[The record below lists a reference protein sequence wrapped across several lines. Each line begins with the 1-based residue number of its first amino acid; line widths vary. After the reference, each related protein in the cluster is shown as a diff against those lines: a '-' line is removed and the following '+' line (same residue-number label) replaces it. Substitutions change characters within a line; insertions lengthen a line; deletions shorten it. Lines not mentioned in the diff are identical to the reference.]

1 MSSRSSPA
9 QNYSS
14 EYGDDRFVKLKMHS
28 RYGAAQCEHASKFVT
43 AIVVPSA
50 DLAETGSQLSS
61 SLTHYKTRCGEL
73 ETRNMELERRNQ
85 IALQGEGVEWKL
97 VAKNAQLSLEELEG
111 ALASEMLKR
120 AEASSFA
127 DCRPPLF
134 TNSSAEIGSC
144 GRRKMRWQPPWRN
157 ATNWIG
163 SCVKLCLRLA
173 ACGRC
178 F

>member
-1 MSSRSSPA
+1 MIELRDSSPNLAMSSSRSSPA

-14 EYGDDRFVKLKMHS
+14 EYGDDRCVKLKIH
-28 RYGAAQCEHASKFVT
+28 YNKFVT
-43 AIVVPSA
+43 ASVVPSA

-61 SLTHYKTRCGEL
+61 NLTHYKTRCGEL

-127 DCRPPLF
+127 DCRP
-134 TNSSAEIGSC
+134 SAVHEFIC
-144 GRRKMRWQPPWRN
+144 
-157 ATNWIG
+157 
-163 SCVKLCLRLA
+163 
-173 ACGRC
+173 
-178 F
+178 